1 MATERQL
8 QFQVG
13 SLALIAVSVCIALVI
28 RFGDTHSLLKKRY
41 PLTVQLENSG
51 GLYPTAP
58 VTLSGLNIGTV
69 RKVEL
74 NRSKGGVNIHVEI
87 DRDIQLPADSR
98 AIVTRSLLGEAAI
111 EFIAGTDAN
120 MIEAGGDVTG
130 ATAADPLVMIQRLEA
145 RTMESLNAFSGTS
158 QEWKHVAENINTL
171 LDTKRGHLDEVVENA
186 ADALHEFTIAVKNT
200 NRLIETANKIV
211 GDPKAQQA
219 VKDTLVSLPKLVV
232 TIRTT
237 LEETQQV
244 MDGMN
249 RNLVNLTGVTEPMGK
264 RGTQIVSKLEST
276 LGNVDQLSTELSRF
290 VRTVNQK
297 EGTLQQLVSNPS
309 LYNNL
314 DRSSQSMVILLK
326 HMEPVMKDLR
336 EFSDKVARN
345 PELLGL
351 GGAVRPSRG
360 LKDEEILD
368 AKRTNPGKMPN
379 ARGKAPQ

>member
-1 MATERQL
+1 
-8 QFQVG
+8 
-13 SLALIAVSVCIALVI
+13 
-28 RFGDTHSLLKKRY
+28 
-41 PLTVQLENSG
+41 
-51 GLYPTAP
+51 
-58 VTLSGLNIGTV
+58 
-69 RKVEL
+69 
-74 NRSKGGVNIHVEI
+74 VEI

-111 EFIAGTDAN
+111 EFIAGTNSN
-120 MIEAGGDVTG
+120 MIEAGGDITG
-130 ATAADPLVMIQRLEA
+130 AAAADPLVMVQRLEA
-145 RTMESLNAFSGTS
+145 RTTESLNAFAGTS
-158 QEWKHVAENINTL
+158 QEWKRVAENINTL

-219 VKDTLVSLPKLVV
+219 VKDTLVSLPKLVS

-264 RGTQIVSKLEST
+264 RGTQIVTKLEST
-276 LGNVDQLSTELSRF
+276 LSNVDQLSTELSRF

-297 EGTLQQLVSNPS
+297 DGTLQQLVSNPS

-368 AKRTNPGKMPN
+368 AKRTNPSKMPN